1 MNTVDE
7 DAEALP
13 WRKYI
18 CRACG
23 LIYDEEQGDPD
34 SGLAPGTRFEAIPD
48 DWECPLCGVTKL
60 DFEPLVAREVNVA
73 EQAVAPRQAEG
84 IVIVGGGIA
93 GWAAAEA
100 LRALDTQVPIT
111 LVSAC
116 AGDLYHKPELSVASS
131 RGRSADA
138 LVREAGENAAR
149 RLGIR
154 LLAHT
159 QVVGLSPTLHQ
170 LRSTRGN
177 LRYTQLVLALGA
189 RPSLPAVLPAHL
201 CWRINHLDSW
211 ARLQAQ
217 LARGP
222 QRIAMIGAGM
232 IGCELAEDLA
242 AAGHQVTLLDRHPLP
257 LSSLLPEAAAR
268 ALLAAQES
276 AGIEHIGPVEVGAVS
291 AGTENSRLVCL
302 EDGRELVVDQVIA
315 ATGLVTDARLPRL
328 AGLEFDRGIAVDPAT
343 LRSSD
348 PDVYALGDCISLGGE
363 ACRFIEPIAHQ
374 ASAVAASILGRDAP
388 PYRHR
393 QPVIR
398 LKTRSFPIELHG
410 TPCADV
416 NAEWSFLSQQA
427 GQLIMEQTLHG
438 QKMAHL
444 RAGKWQAVH

>member
-1 MNTVDE
+1 MNVLDE
-7 DAEALP
+7 DIDTLP

-60 DFEPLVAREVNVA
+60 DFEPLVAREINA
-73 EQAVAPRQAEG
+73 AAQAVAPRQAEG
-84 IVIVGGGIA
+84 IVIVGGGTA

-100 LRALDTQVPIT
+100 LRARDSQVPIT

-116 AGDLYHKPELSVASS
+116 AGDLYHKPELSVAAG
-131 RGRSADA
+131 RGQNAAA
-138 LVREAGENAAR
+138 LIRETGDSAAR

-159 QVVGLSPTLHQ
+159 HVVGLSPTLHQ

-189 RPSLPAVLPAHL
+189 RPLLPEVLPARL

-211 ARLQAQ
+211 ARLQEQ

-222 QRIAMIGAGM
+222 QKIAMIGAGM

-242 AAGHQVTLLDRHPLP
+242 TAGHQVTLLDRHPLP
-257 LSSLLPEAAAR
+257 LASLLPEAAAR
-268 ALLAAQES
+268 ALLAAQQD
-276 AGIEHIGPVEVGAVS
+276 AGIEHLGPVEVSAVT
-291 AGTENSRLVCL
+291 AGPESKRRVRLS
-302 EDGRELVVDQVIA
+302 DGRELVVDQVIA
-315 ATGLVTDARLPRL
+315 ATGLATDARLPRL
-328 AGLEFDRGIAVDPAT
+328 AGLDFDHGIAVDPAT

-348 PDVYALGDCISLGGE
+348 PDVYALGDCISLEGQ

-374 ASAVAASILGRDAP
+374 AGALAAAILGRDAQ
-388 PYRHR
+388 PYHHK

-410 TPCADV
+410 TPCADT
-416 NAEWSFLSQQA
+416 NAEWSVLSQQA
-427 GQLIMEQTLHG
+427 GQLIMEQTLNG